1 MKYLILLFLFACN
14 SQEKP
19 NPLIFFINNPSEKK
33 VVESVKPTE
42 EQPSEEIQNEE
53 IPVEIQTPI
62 VVSLYKNNYVY
73 LFDSN
78 NNIVYESE
86 ILNSQTIQ
94 GYQLQADMMN
104 AFNDP
109 LCPCRIYTHYD

>member
-1 MKYLILLFLFACN
+1 MKYIILLFLFACN

-19 NPLIFFINNPSEKK
+19 NLLIFLINNPSEKK

-42 EQPSEEIQNEE
+42 EKPSEEI
-53 IPVEIQTPI
+53 PGEIQPPVI
-62 VVSLYKNNYVY
+62 VSPYQNNYVY